1 LFSLN
6 TLVGWRDCLATHK
19 TNDSWISQVYNSHI
33 GIVTK
38 KLHAA
43 TSKIH
48 PSFDLWTSRNLRAM
62 LGVDCH
68 FAYVFNNLKTFLLAL
83 PQQLGQH
90 SGINIADQIAESLST
105 STLVEVLATI

>member
-1 LFSLN
+1 
-6 TLVGWRDCLATHK
+6 
-19 TNDSWISQVYNSHI
+19 
-33 GIVTK
+33 
-38 KLHAA
+38 
-43 TSKIH
+43 
-48 PSFDLWTSRNLRAM
+48 M